1 MSHSVVSST
10 LHHDPGT
17 DCYFHKINATMT
29 PSPKQNKK
37 KTKTNKQTNKQTKQ
51 KNNIWLWNRDH
62 LDIKYGFT
70 GVISPH

>member
-1 MSHSVVSST
+1 
-10 LHHDPGT
+10 
-17 DCYFHKINATMT
+17 MT

>member
-37 KTKTNKQTNKQTKQ
+37 KPKQTNKQTNRQNK
-51 KNNIWLWNRDH
+51 KTIYGLWNRDH
-62 LDIKYGFT
+62 LNIKYGFT